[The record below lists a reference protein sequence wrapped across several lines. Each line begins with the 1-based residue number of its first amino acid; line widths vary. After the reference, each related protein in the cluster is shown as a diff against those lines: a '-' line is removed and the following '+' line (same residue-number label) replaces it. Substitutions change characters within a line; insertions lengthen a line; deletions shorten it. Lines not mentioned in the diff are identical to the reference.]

1 MVFTNESRFDSPS
14 PLLCFYILVRLY
26 FAICEFRL
34 LANICRDDFSNTFT
48 LLLSRYVAI
57 SRLDCQET
65 TNDLI
70 IQISVLSCLSIVF
83 YGVYR

>member
-14 PLLCFYILVRLY
+14 PPLCFYILVRLY

-48 LLLSRYVAI
+48 LLLSWYVAI